1 MFSQRI
7 DFFFFSNRIFLPNRN
22 AKANTQKQHS
32 HIVILS
38 ILRQKPIH
46 KFCNA
51 FETILSLCRRFIKLS
66 AHPLAKPLVQ
76 TGHHRRYMS
85 DCGIYQT
92 WPLTLSGLSVF
103 AGQVQLAVC
112 VCPSSWS
119 TTFGPA
125 PLCTKPGLRL
135 PRYSPF
141 CCNFSTI
148 LQSCPTCNDNHLTP
162 FFDLQ

>member
-7 DFFFFSNRIFLPNRN
+7 DFFFFSNRNFLPNRN

-66 AHPLAKPLVQ
+66 AHLLAKPLVQ

-112 VCPSSWS
+112 LPLELVNYLRPS
-119 TTFGPA
+119 
-125 PLCTKPGLRL
+125 PLVHKARPSRTEIFSILLQLFNNLAIL
-135 PRYSPF
+135 PYLQRQSF
-141 CCNFSTI
+141 DTI
-148 LQSCPTCNDNHLTP
+148 
-162 FFDLQ
+162 F